1 MKPMNSKRVETK
13 DLKNR
18 LSRNFFFAKDKKLR
32 TLNPVKY
39 FFVIGS
45 SKFLLD
51 NEPLEEI
58 LRERIQQYAREKK
71 TIDFW
76 IIKSPKFLNSLDLI
90 DVKNKLTKDGL
101 GKAELSA
108 IVSLDEVFIKWM
120 KLRLQNVAESNFMV
134 FANDNDIESPLASE
148 NL

>member
-1 MKPMNSKRVETK
+1 MKPMNSLKVEIK
-13 DLKNR
+13 DFKKILANR
-18 LSRNFFFAKDKKLR
+18 LSRNFFFNKKLR
-32 TLNPVKY
+32 ILKPVKY

-58 LRERIQQYAREKK
+58 LRERVQQYAREKK

-90 DVKNKLTKDGL
+90 DVKNKLTEDGL
-101 GKAELSA
+101 GEAELSA

-120 KLRLQNVAESNFMV
+120 KLRLQNVAESSFTAFTNE
-134 FANDNDIESPLASE
+134 IQSPLASE
-148 NL
+148 DF

>member
-1 MKPMNSKRVETK
+1 MNSVKPETK

-18 LSRNFFFAKDKKLR
+18 LSRNFFVNKNLKILK
-32 TLNPVKY
+32 PVKY

-45 SKFLLD
+45 SKFLLE

-58 LRERIQQYAREKK
+58 LRERVQQYAREKK

-76 IIKSPKFLNSLDLI
+76 IIKSPKFLNSSDLVGI
-90 DVKNKLTKDGL
+90 KNKLTKDGL
-101 GKAELSA
+101 GEVELSA

-120 KLRLQNVAESNFMV
+120 KLRLQNVAESNFMA
-134 FANDNDIESPLASE
+134 FTNDIESPLVSE
-148 NL
+148 KI

>member
-18 LSRNFFFAKDKKLR
+18 LSRNFFFARDKKLK
-32 TLNPVKY
+32 TLKPVKY

-108 IVSLDEVFIKWM
+108 IISLDEVFIKWM

-134 FANDNDIESPLASE
+134 FANDIESPLASE